1 MKIRLA
7 STLQSDSIVDGE
19 GIRTVV
25 WTQGC
30 PHNCPFCHNPQT
42 HDFKGGFLEDIDTI
56 NEELSKLKGQD
67 GITLSG
73 GDPMVQ
79 PLQCLEIAKE
89 AHRLGMNV
97 WCYSGYRF
105 EEIMENKNMKKLLEE
120 VVFGAVCYQTGKG
133 QELLTAGCNAIP
145 YEIGVPVKFN
155 CAAIVGTHF
164 PVLYVVLLAPNI
176 DNSCEVV
183 CSDPAVKIVNLTRA
197 LRR

>member
-42 HDFKGGFLEDIDTI
+42 HDFKGGFLEDVDAIK
-56 NEELSKLKGQD
+56 EELKELKGQD

-79 PLQCLEIAKE
+79 PLQCLE
-89 AHRLGMNV
+89 
-97 WCYSGYRF
+97 
-105 EEIMENKNMKKLLEE
+105 
-120 VVFGAVCYQTGKG
+120 Q
-133 QELLTAGCNAIP
+133 
-145 YEIGVPVKFN
+145 
-155 CAAIVGTHF
+155 
-164 PVLYVVLLAPNI
+164 LY
-176 DNSCEVV
+176 
-183 CSDPAVKIVNLTRA
+183 
-197 LRR
+197 

>member
-42 HDFKGGFLEDIDTI
+42 HDFKGGFLEDVDVIK
-56 NEELSKLKGQD
+56 EELRELKGQD

-105 EEIMENKNMKKLLEE
+105 EEIMDNKNMKKLLEE
-120 VVFGAVCYQTGKG
+120 VDVLVDGKFLIEEKSLDIYYRG
-133 QELLTAGCNAIP
+133 SKNQRIIDVKKSLEEAKVV
-145 YEIGVPVKFN
+145 EIEKYK
-155 CAAIVGTHF
+155 GT
-164 PVLYVVLLAPNI
+164 
-176 DNSCEVV
+176 
-183 CSDPAVKIVNLTRA
+183 KIFSQMYKKEKGMFI
-197 LRR
+197 

>member
-56 NEELSKLKGQD
+56 KEELSKLKGQD

-105 EEIMENKNMKKLLEE
+105 EEIMENNNMKKLLEE
-120 VVFGAVCYQTGKG
+120 VDVLVDGKFLIKERSMDLYYRG
-133 QELLTAGCNAIP
+133 SRNQRVIDVQESLKEGKVV
-145 YEIGVPVKFN
+145 EIEKYK
-155 CAAIVGTHF
+155 GT
-164 PVLYVVLLAPNI
+164 
-176 DNSCEVV
+176 
-183 CSDPAVKIVNLTRA
+183 KIFKQMYNRDKGMFI
-197 LRR
+197 

>member
-42 HDFKGGFLEDIDTI
+42 HDFKGGFLEDVDVIK
-56 NEELSKLKGQD
+56 EELRELKGQD

-120 VVFGAVCYQTGKG
+120 VDVLVDGRFLIEEKSLDIYYRGSKNQRIIDVKKSLEEGKAVEIEKFKG
-133 QELLTAGCNAIP
+133 T
-145 YEIGVPVKFN
+145 
-155 CAAIVGTHF
+155 
-164 PVLYVVLLAPNI
+164 
-176 DNSCEVV
+176 
-183 CSDPAVKIVNLTRA
+183 KIFKPMYNREKGIFI
-197 LRR
+197 

>member
-56 NEELSKLKGQD
+56 KEELSKLKGQD

-89 AHRLGMNV
+89 AHRLKMNV

-120 VVFGAVCYQTGKG
+120 VDVLVDGKFLIKERSMDLYYRG
-133 QELLTAGCNAIP
+133 SRNQRVIDVKKSLKEGKVV
-145 YEIGVPVKFN
+145 EIEKYK
-155 CAAIVGTHF
+155 GT
-164 PVLYVVLLAPNI
+164 
-176 DNSCEVV
+176 
-183 CSDPAVKIVNLTRA
+183 KIFKQMYNREKGMFI
-197 LRR
+197 

>member
-56 NEELSKLKGQD
+56 KEELSKLKGQD

-89 AHRLGMNV
+89 AHRLKMNV

-105 EEIMENKNMKKLLEE
+105 EEIMENNNMKKLLEE
-120 VVFGAVCYQTGKG
+120 VDVLVDGKFLIKERSMDLYYRG
-133 QELLTAGCNAIP
+133 SRNQRVIDVKKSLKEGKVV
-145 YEIGVPVKFN
+145 EIEKYK
-155 CAAIVGTHF
+155 GT
-164 PVLYVVLLAPNI
+164 
-176 DNSCEVV
+176 
-183 CSDPAVKIVNLTRA
+183 KIFKQMYNREKGMFI
-197 LRR
+197 

>member
-42 HDFKGGFLEDIDTI
+42 HDFKGGFLEDIEVI
-56 NEELSKLKGQD
+56 KEELRELKGQD

-73 GDPMVQ
+73 GDPMAQ

-89 AHRLGMNV
+89 AHKLGMNV
-97 WCYSGYRF
+97 WC
-105 EEIMENKNMKKLLEE
+105 
-120 VVFGAVCYQTGKG
+120 
-133 QELLTAGCNAIP
+133 
-145 YEIGVPVKFN
+145 
-155 CAAIVGTHF
+155 
-164 PVLYVVLLAPNI
+164 
-176 DNSCEVV
+176 
-183 CSDPAVKIVNLTRA
+183 
-197 LRR
+197 

>member
-42 HDFKGGFLEDIDTI
+42 HDFKGGFLEDVDVIK
-56 NEELSKLKGQD
+56 EELRELKGQD

-105 EEIMENKNMKKLLEE
+105 EEIMDNKNMKKLLEE
-120 VVFGAVCYQTGKG
+120 VDVLVDTAWNVPGVIGSRITGGGFGGCTVSIVENDAVDTFQKVVGAAYLEKVGKK
-133 QELLTAGCNAIP
+133 AD
-145 YEIGVPVKFN
+145 F
-155 CAAIVGTHF
+155 
-164 PVLYVVLLAPNI
+164 YVVDIGDGAH
-176 DNSCEVV
+176 
-183 CSDPAVKIVNLTRA
+183 A
-197 LRR
+197 L